1 MSIEW
6 NYFKPKKLFSPKFL
20 PSGNSCRQKLLSI
33 LFHPSILFTGLLR
46 ARAKGVLTRPRKN
59 SSAPTPPCQNG
70 RRTDGRGE
78 RVFFGRLVGGTLPC
92 LTNSRVLPTLLLK
105 TFFDICSKSEWSS
118 QEKCPQPIAF
128 EFVTFFRK
136 IISWV
141 KVGSQNQ
148 SYFWVVVVACSRRT
162 FLISPLLPSLPH
174 MSFNPKYVPIL
185 G

>member
-70 RRTDGRGE
+70 RRTDGGGE
-78 RVFFGRLVGGTLPC
+78 FFWEVGGGHAALF
-92 LTNSRVLPTLLLK
+92 NQLLCAANAA
-105 TFFDICSKSEWSS
+105 TWIFFDICSKSEWSS
-118 QEKCPQPIAF
+118 QEKFPQLVAF

-148 SYFWVVVVACSRRT
+148 SYFWVVVVACSRRA
-162 FLISPLLPSLPH
+162 FLISPLFPSLPH